1 VLCNEPLEFVPVMTD
16 RQWYIGLKYIFEGR
30 SMNVRVSYLTE
41 PNPEKSGGQIALP
54 IDRNFASVELAKA
67 APFPGDSVFAFI
79 HVEGGYY
86 SCQKGFDWKYHE
98 GDIFDDRSADR

>member
-1 VLCNEPLEFVPVMTD
+1 M
-16 RQWYIGLKYIFEGR
+16 
-30 SMNVRVSYLTE
+30 SVRVSYLTE
-41 PNPEKSGGQIALP
+41 PNQEKGGSQMVRP
-54 IDRNFASVELAKA
+54 IDRDFASVEQAKA
-67 APFPGDSVFAFI
+67 APFPGDTVFALI